1 MVSCSWEIRDGSVSC
16 LSDLGGQSRI
26 GRLKWDSWAKRQFMI
41 WLTAAEPRQVKD
53 RLSPGGKK
61 LEAWQAHIEILSKVA
76 CCYRNQSSL
85 IPAPQHW
92 NTPDVGP
99 TNKSNTNPG
108 FLAWHLISWD
118 IMDII
123 PSLLRWD
130 WVYLGTQPPVDS
142 GSTGHIFLKKL
153 GAPAQKS
160 LKSYLKCSM

>member
-26 GRLKWDSWAKRQFMI
+26 ERLKWDSWAKRQFMI

-99 TNKSNTNPG
+99 TNKSNTKRPRSKPFFKGGGGERGMIIFTWLQRRRERGNDGGKEEEEGPRK
-108 FLAWHLISWD
+108 IS
-118 IMDII
+118 
-123 PSLLRWD
+123 L
-130 WVYLGTQPPVDS
+130 QPRKNNHP
-142 GSTGHIFLKKL
+142 TLPPTRL
-153 GAPAQKS
+153 
-160 LKSYLKCSM
+160 